1 MYHEFL
7 YISGSKIDNFVPT
20 AASWWRNLRLR
31 KISAKA
37 KVTPVEAGADFEL
50 ADIAGNEQRLRNLIA
65 DFEHGCVDYT
75 DPDIENGEWVM
86 FEGRIGIAH
95 LDDDPAGAVLFCQ
108 AEPLSVTTP
117 RIVLHGSARNV
128 ATNPAAS
135 SQSHDRPGKYSV
147 SVGATEQVV
156 KALVDANGSDK
167 THGLRNLFKPSTK
180 EPTDLEHNL
189 GTYFREVACSP
200 KFREFAPYLG
210 GHARV
215 SGVVHPPQ
223 VPFPIVLA
231 SPLYVRYERP

>member
-7 YISGSKIDNFVPT
+7 YISGSKIDNFVPA

-117 RIVLHGSARNV
+117 ASCSTARPATSPRTRRHRPSRTIGPASIPCPSA
-128 ATNPAAS
+128 P
-135 SQSHDRPGKYSV
+135 
-147 SVGATEQVV
+147 
-156 KALVDANGSDK
+156 
-167 THGLRNLFKPSTK
+167 PS
-180 EPTDLEHNL
+180 
-189 GTYFREVACSP
+189 RW
-200 KFREFAPYLG
+200 
-210 GHARV
+210 
-215 SGVVHPPQ
+215 
-223 VPFPIVLA
+223 
-231 SPLYVRYERP
+231 